1 MLSPLLCLTLCDP
14 MDCSPPDS
22 SVHGISQAKI
32 LEWVTIS
39 CSRESSGPRWFLY
52 HSSHLGTD
60 LPVSIS
66 SPGAGGPLAIRPN
79 FVCGTSSCAFCPRTL
94 SPSPSRKL
102 QGHNCKRKFYLPS
115 PSESSSLLALFLS
128 QISPNKLYWSFI
140 SNDELWEEVLN
151 SNKLCQDFFVTQ

>member
-1 MLSPLLCLTLCDP
+1 MIHEIYMCICMEKDVNRDSEKKVKVAQLYLTLCDP

-39 CSRESSGPRWFLY
+39 CSRGSSGPRRFLY

-66 SPGAGGPLAIRPN
+66 SPGAGAHWPSGPILCAAQAAALSALGLCLHLQVGNSR
-79 FVCGTSSCAFCPRTL
+79 GTTVNANSTYQV
-94 SPSPSRKL
+94 L
-102 QGHNCKRKFYLPS
+102 QKA
-115 PSESSSLLALFLS
+115 ALF
-128 QISPNKLYWSFI
+128 
-140 SNDELWEEVLN
+140 
-151 SNKLCQDFFVTQ
+151 